1 MHISEGL
8 LAGPV
13 LLAGAGVTLAGT
25 SFGLKRIDYDHVMS
39 VAILSA
45 AFFVASLVHIP
56 IGPSSAHLILNGLL
70 GLVLGWGAF
79 PSILAA
85 LLLQAILFQYG
96 GLTTLGVNTVTMAA
110 PAVICFYLF
119 RPLLRAGM
127 VHLGAFLVGACSV
140 LFSALLA
147 ASALSLS
154 GESFAALA
162 TALIV
167 AHIPI
172 MIVEGIVTVFAYS
185 FLLRV
190 KPDVLGNV
198 TAYPAR
204 SV

>member
-13 LLAGAGVTLAGT
+13 LLAGAGATLAGT

-56 IGPSSAHLILNGLL
+56 VGPSSAHLILNGLL

-96 GLTTLGVNTVTMAA
+96 GLTTLGVNTLTMAG
-110 PAVICFYLF
+110 PAVLCFYLF
-119 RPLLRAGM
+119 RPLLRSGM
-127 VHLGAFLVGACSV
+127 IHLGAFLVGACSV

-147 ASALSLS
+147 ASALFFS
-154 GESFAALA
+154 GDSFIGLAKAL
-162 TALIV
+162 V
-167 AHIPI
+167 FAHVPI
-172 MIVEGIVTVFAYS
+172 MIIEGIITVFAYS

-190 KPDVLGNV
+190 KPDVLEKV
-198 TAYPAR
+198 AAYPTR
-204 SV
+204 SI